1 MNKGLNPIKKD
12 GLAPPMFSALVGATF
27 VHFFTNMAT
36 DVVDAQKKAHVI
48 LAVWF
53 VLYGLYSNGIFTK
66 SAAPKATSSKAKK
79 EKAKKSQ

>member
-1 MNKGLNPIKKD
+1 MNKGLNPIKKG

-27 VHFFTNMAT
+27 VHLFTNMAT

-53 VLYGLYSNGIFTK
+53 VLYGFYSNGLFTK
-66 SAAPKATSSKAKK
+66 SAAPKTSSKAKK
-79 EKAKKSQ
+79 SKKTQ